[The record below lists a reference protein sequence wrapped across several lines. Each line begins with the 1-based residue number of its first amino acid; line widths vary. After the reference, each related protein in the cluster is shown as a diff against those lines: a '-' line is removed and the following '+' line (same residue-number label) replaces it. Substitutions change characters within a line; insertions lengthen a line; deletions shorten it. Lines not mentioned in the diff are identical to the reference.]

1 MKPEITKDVLSA
13 LIKHLRMMEIKDGG
27 DKPMDMHAL
36 PEHDEEGEGSPE
48 EEKLDLEEPDLE
60 VGDMEEEGDKL
71 TPAQEKIRD
80 FFNNKRP
87 KGNSNDKKSR
97 TFMMDAKVVS
107 APKPKGK
114 FR

>member
-1 MKPEITKDVLSA
+1 MKPEVTKEVLSA
-13 LIKHLRMMEIKDGG
+13 LIQHLRHMEMKDG
-27 DKPMDMHAL
+27 DKPMEVGAMV
-36 PEHDEEGEGSPE
+36 EDENAPGE
-48 EEKLDLEEPDLE
+48 EESDMLEEPDLE
-60 VGDMEEEGDKL
+60 LGEMEDDSQQL

-97 TFMMDAKVVS
+97 TFMMDSRGAE
-107 APKPKGK
+107 APKGKGK

>member
-1 MKPEITKDVLSA
+1 MKPEITKDVLSS
-13 LIKHLRMMEIKDGG
+13 LIKHLRMLEIKDGE
-27 DKPMDMHAL
+27 KPMDMHDIS
-36 PEHDEEGEGSPE
+36 HDDEKDEGSPE
-48 EEKLDLEEPDLE
+48 EEKMDLEEPDLE
-60 VGDMEEEGDKL
+60 VGEMHDDSEAL

-80 FFNNKRP
+80 FFNNRRP

-107 APKPKGK
+107 SAKPKGK